1 MSVLGTIFRTDV
13 RIIHTYQERVPQMA
27 PAHVRAQIAQPGEVL
42 ADGTSGPIE
51 FSFSGRRF
59 RIHAVLSRWCEA
71 GGWWNRIS
79 DGNFHPDDQARAVWK
94 VEAAPIGTLQ
104 TFELE
109 RDDLTGAW
117 IIKAI

>member
-1 MSVLGTIFRTDV
+1 MS
-13 RIIHTYQERVPQMA
+13 
-27 PAHVRAQIAQPGEVL
+27 PAHVRAQIAQPGDVL

-51 FSFSGRRF
+51 FSFGGRRF
-59 RIHAVLSRWCEA
+59 RM
-71 GGWWNRIS
+71 NRIS

>member
-1 MSVLGTIFRTDV
+1 MFDKSNSA
-13 RIIHTYQERVPQMA
+13 QNNPPRVIA
-27 PAHVRAQIAQPGEVL
+27 PAGEP
-42 ADGTSGPIE
+42 TE
-51 FSFSGRRF
+51 FIYQGHHFH
-59 RIHAVLSRWCEA
+59 IHAITSRWSES

-79 DGNFHPDDQARAVWK
+79 DGTFHPDDQARAVWK

-109 RDDLTGAW
+109 RDDLTGVW